1 MAKAKLTEQGCSS
14 RREFLHY
21 SGKLAL
27 AAPALLSVSTIAN
40 AAELERQI
48 GALLMVG
55 FNGKSARGRFAR
67 QIAGHVAKGRA
78 SSIVY
83 LGSNIGS
90 GGDVR
95 GLNQLF
101 ASSGAK
107 HIAIDHEGGAVQRLR
122 KQHGFMRLPSAL
134 KVAQTRSPQQ
144 AQALYAQAAKE
155 LAGAGFSLNLGPVVD
170 LHRSSN
176 PVIGRNRRAY
186 GPKAPTVTAY
196 AGAFVQAHRQYGVHT
211 ALKHF
216 PGHGLSKKDSHKGFV
231 DIRQSWN
238 PEELQPFTQLIQH
251 GLADIV
257 MSGHLY
263 VRVAEQ
269 DQGQLTTFSR
279 PLVQDVLRRGLRFQ
293 GMAMTDDLDM
303 GAVRKIASLPEATVR
318 AAQAGYDLLLLSNS
332 LKPDPDLP
340 VRAIG
345 WIKQAVQDGR
355 IPAGQ
360 IAQSAER
367 VWRSRRG

>member
-1 MAKAKLTEQGCSS
+1 MSQQTQKSGPS
-14 RREFLHY
+14 RRDVLIQ
-21 SGKLAL
+21 SGKIAL

-48 GALLMVG
+48 GALLMIG
-55 FNGKSARGRFAR
+55 FAGKSAKGRFAR
-67 QIAGHVAKGRA
+67 QIAEHVRKGRA
-78 SSIVY
+78 SSLVY
-83 LGSNIGS
+83 LGSNIGT
-90 GGDVR
+90 GRDVL
-95 GLNQLF
+95 GLNRLF
-101 ASSGAK
+101 SSAGAH

-122 KQHGFMRLPSAL
+122 QQHGFMRLPSAL
-134 KVAQTRSPQQ
+134 KVAQTKSPQQ
-144 AQALYAQAAKE
+144 AQALYAKAAKE

-170 LHRSSN
+170 LHRPSN
-176 PVIGRNRRAY
+176 PVIGRNHRAY
-186 GPKAPTVTAY
+186 GAKAPTVTKY
-196 AGAFVQAHRQYGVHT
+196 AAAFIQAHRHYGIQT

-231 DIRQSWN
+231 DIRDSWN
-238 PEELQPFTQLIQH
+238 PEELQPFTQLIAN
-251 GLADIV
+251 GLADCV

-303 GAVRKIASLPEATVR
+303 GAVRKIASLPDATIR

-345 WIKQAVQDGR
+345 WISQAVRDGQ
-355 IPAGQ
+355 IPARQ

-367 VWRSRRG
+367 VWRSRA

>member
-1 MAKAKLTEQGCSS
+1 MENSKLKGEHLPT
-14 RREFLHY
+14 RREFLRT

-48 GALLMVG
+48 GMLLMVG
-55 FNGKSARGRFAR
+55 FAGKSANGRFAR
-67 QIAGHVAKGRA
+67 QIAAHVAKGRA

-90 GGDVR
+90 GRDVR

-101 ASSGAK
+101 ASSGAT

-122 KQHGFMRLPSAL
+122 KRHGFMRLPSAL
-134 KVAQTRSPQQ
+134 KVAQSRSPQQ
-144 AQALYAQAAKE
+144 AQALYAAAAKE

-186 GPKAPTVTAY
+186 GAKAPTVTAY
-196 AGAFVQAHRQYGVHT
+196 AGAFVQAHRQYGIRT

-238 PEELQPFTQLIQH
+238 PEELQPFTQLIAN
-251 GLADIV
+251 GLADCV
-257 MSGHLY
+257 MAGHLF

-303 GAVRKIASLPEATVR
+303 GAVRKIASLPEATIR
-318 AAQAGYDLLLLSNS
+318 SAQAGYDLLLLSNS

-345 WIKQAVQDGR
+345 WIKQAVKDGR

-367 VWRSRRG
+367 VWRSRNG